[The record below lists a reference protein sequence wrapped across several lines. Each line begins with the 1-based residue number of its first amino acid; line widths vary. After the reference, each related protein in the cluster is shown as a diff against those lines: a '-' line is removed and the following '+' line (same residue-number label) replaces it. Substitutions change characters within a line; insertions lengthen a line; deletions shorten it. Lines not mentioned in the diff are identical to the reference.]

1 MSKPCIFKFNRAEP
15 QYRDDSMIKGIQRN
29 MLVEERFPD
38 DTPLLIYHMIQDR
51 KNISVLVEEK
61 RE

>member
-1 MSKPCIFKFNRAEP
+1 
-15 QYRDDSMIKGIQRN
+15 MIKGIQRN

-61 RE
+61 RK